1 MTPLLMILVALATYR
16 LTRLLTADRLTQR
29 LREWAIGRGEMI
41 GYMATCDWCLSIWL
55 APIPATL
62 AVLYPENR
70 LLIIGLLALS
80 SSALTGLIASV
91 EGKLE

>member
-1 MTPLLMILVALATYR
+1 
-16 LTRLLTADRLTQR
+16 
-29 LREWAIGRGEMI
+29 
-41 GYMATCDWCLSIWL
+41 MATCDWCLSIWL

-70 LLIIGLLALS
+70 LLLIGLLALS